1 MGKSELRSKEPIRE
15 VIETYGETSSIS
27 GAKSPLKHGKM
38 KKCRCKVC
46 PAGLFITSKKRRA
59 KFNGKGFISNFDI
72 KSIELQPKNTVI
84 LRLSGDQPDI
94 TVSVPDP
101 SEFVNLLCSWHN
113 KLLAQPLSLVGFDQG
128 IQAQEAGRT
137 PFSAA
142 FRYITACAKYK
153 GLFDQATFDLF
164 KRFDRGDRTSIV
176 FSSALESPIHANTI
190 VYPLI
195 HEQSLNTVVFRGFAP
210 VIVGRVVHSLCKKGK
225 SVRTIV
231 ICDYDDFQFEL
242 MKFDKVEN
250 PWPVSFVFSNLR
262 MPDARM
268 PLLISEI
275 SEYRGSIQS
284 LVWDQVKFTAL
295 MLKCF
300 ESFVIMKRCYL
311 SLEVLR
317 FSNLDVKKDT
327 FAVFNFVIGIASRLP
342 VLQRLSLNRWTNGA
356 LRLRPDP
363 RFPVSFITSRSIRSL
378 TITNVDLFEV
388 LRPITFDDSVHS
400 IEFASCRFNAQ
411 SMKNLFM
418 SVRNIQHQVN
428 LSIDRPA
435 MTSADRALFWE
446 EAKSFPV
453 MDNIYELGWARNFIT
468 AGFVDEFC
476 RIFITPTLR
485 YLDISCVFRLT
496 NKTELFKVLGKLAD
510 VKLWGLSIGGP
521 LTVRDE
527 PYDFQDII
535 VETFQYVKGITT
547 LEYLDISRHSFT
559 TLSSPNIL
567 EFCRSTPN
575 LKQISCDSSKLASL
589 PSLFEFYRDLAG
601 IDTITAIRRPIADL
615 NRLSHDNPK
624 EVLNN
629 SGFASFRDALL
640 RTREPMTR
648 DMRDTLFFEC
658 KDMSRAEEFQR
669 KYPATL
675 LESDVCDPYDL
686 KDYGRGEVP
695 ISSLL
700 DSQKNVCNSDFGDY
714 QALVLRS
721 PYEGPLSKP
730 RTELV
735 LPERMKNLV
744 EYTEEPSHSE
754 SPPPPPPPEA
764 NVSPSKSMMTQKDF
778 QLFRNIK
785 LLRSIFSAFDNV
797 EDPYPSVGTIPP
809 PAAVV
814 SSEVFEEFTRSFE
827 GMAHEETDEYSES
840 STSRV
845 SLSRSNSINGPLSE
859 LSYRRSPSASEIADE
874 VSETSE
880 SVRSTVETFVETFVE
895 EPIDAFEPEPVE
907 DWVNAIP
914 NEQPIDTLMDHEDT
928 QTKRIGILQLPPA
941 AIGQTLFMSSPKGP
955 ESVDFGVEYME
966 GLSGKLENAKQS
978 EALERMRQS
987 LKVLEARTPWYE
999 VCLPELP
1006 MTPPVDTAP
1015 TRGLSLQEVYAPNI
1029 RDLFA
1034 KVVTLPREVRRGSVR
1049 SDSRPNTS
1057 EFAAGPATRASSVRR
1072 GEASPY
1078 IPATEGTA
1086 GPILRTLG
1094 SDSSRPPP
1102 IPRPL
1107 DSSARAR
1114 SGVPQYLLQTE
1125 PRRQLPSLLTT
1136 PDLPQVEVPELTIDV
1151 FNIPDSVPSFVPD
1164 PMTIERAPRN
1174 MSACYTQLTRSDVC
1188 FT

>member
-1 MGKSELRSKEPIRE
+1 MGKNELHSKEPIRE
-15 VIETYGETSSIS
+15 VIATYGETSSIS

-46 PAGLFITSKKRRA
+46 PAGLFVTSKKRRA

-72 KSIELQPKNTVI
+72 KSIELQPNNTVL

-94 TVSVPDP
+94 IVMVPDP
-101 SEFVNLLCSWHN
+101 AEFVSLLCNWHN
-113 KLLAQPLSLVGFDQG
+113 KLLAQPLSLIGFDQS
-128 IQAQEAGRT
+128 IQTQEGGQA

-142 FRYITACAKYK
+142 FRYVVACTKYK
-153 GLFDQATFDLF
+153 GVFDQATFDLF
-164 KRFDRGDRTSIV
+164 KKFDRGDRAGIV
-176 FSSALESPIHANTI
+176 FPSTLESPIHANTI

-195 HEQSLNTVVFRGFAP
+195 HEQALNTVVFRGFAP
-210 VIVGRVVHSLCKKGK
+210 VIVGRVIHSLCKKTK

-242 MKFDKVEN
+242 LKLDKAEN
-250 PWPVSFVFSNLR
+250 PSPVSFVFSNLR
-262 MPDARM
+262 LPEPRL

-284 LVWDQVKFTAL
+284 LIWDQMKFTPI
-295 MLKCF
+295 MLKCL
-300 ESFVIMKRCYL
+300 ESFIIMRRCYS

-317 FSNLDVKKDT
+317 FSNLDVKKDET
-327 FAVFNFVIGIASRLP
+327 FAVFNFMIAIASRLP
-342 VLQRLSLNRWTNGA
+342 LLQRLSMTRWMNGA

-363 RFPVSFITSRSIRSL
+363 RLPVSFITSRSIRSL
-378 TITNVDLFEV
+378 TITNVDLIEV
-388 LRPITFDDSVHS
+388 LRPITFESQVHS

-411 SMKNLFM
+411 SLKNLFL
-418 SVRNIQHQVN
+418 SVRNIPHQVN
-428 LSIDRPA
+428 VSIDRPV

-446 EAKSFPV
+446 EAKNFPV

-485 YLDISCVFRLT
+485 YLDISCVFKLV
-496 NKTELFKVLGKLAD
+496 NKNELFRVLTKLAN

-521 LTVRDE
+521 LTTRDE
-527 PYDFQDII
+527 SYDFQDII
-535 VETFQYVKGITT
+535 VEAFQYVKGIET

-559 TLSSPNIL
+559 AISSPKIL

-575 LKQISCDSSKLASL
+575 LKQIACDSSKLASL
-589 PSLFEFYRDLAG
+589 PNLFELYRNLAAV
-601 IDTITAIRRPIADL
+601 DTITAIRRPIADL
-615 NRLSHDNPK
+615 NRLSHDDPK
-624 EVLNN
+624 EALNN
-629 SGFASFRDALL
+629 SGFPSFHDALL

-648 DMRDTLFFEC
+648 DMRDTLFLEY

-669 KYPATL
+669 KYPAAL
-675 LESDVCDPYDL
+675 IELDICDPYDL

-695 ISSLL
+695 VSSLL
-700 DSQKNVCNSDFGDY
+700 DSRENVCSSDFGNY
-714 QALVLRS
+714 QALLLRS

-730 RTELV
+730 RTQLV
-735 LPERMKNLV
+735 LPERMKDLV
-744 EYTEEPSHSE
+744 EYKEEPSHSE
-754 SPPPPPPPEA
+754 SPPPPPQAEA
-764 NVSPSKSMMTQKDF
+764 NASPSKSMLTQKDF

-785 LLRSIFSAFDNV
+785 LLRSIFSAFDGV

-814 SSEVFEEFTRSFE
+814 SNEVFEEFTRSFE
-827 GMAHEETDEYSES
+827 GMAHEETEEYSES
-840 STSRV
+840 STSRI

-859 LSYRRSPSASEIADE
+859 LSYRRSLSTFEIGDE

-880 SVRSTVETFVETFVE
+880 SVRSTVETFVE
-895 EPIDAFEPEPVE
+895 EPIDTFEPEPEPVE
-907 DWVNAIP
+907 NWVNAIP
-914 NEQPIDTLMDHEDT
+914 NEQPMDALMDQEDT
-928 QTKRIGILQLPPA
+928 PTKRIGILPSPPA
-941 AIGQTLFMSSPKGP
+941 AIGQALFMSSPKGP

-966 GLSGKLENAKQS
+966 GLSGKLENGKQS

-987 LKVLEARTPWYE
+987 LKVLEARTAWHE
-999 VCLPELP
+999 VCLPALP
-1006 MTPPVDTAP
+1006 MTPPADTASA
-1015 TRGLSLQEVYAPNI
+1015 RGLSLQAYAPNI

-1049 SDSRPNTS
+1049 SDSRPNVS
-1057 EFAAGPATRASSVRR
+1057 EFAAGPATRANSVRR
-1072 GEASPY
+1072 GEVSPH
-1078 IPATEGTA
+1078 IPATEGA
-1086 GPILRTLG
+1086 AAPILRTLG
-1094 SDSSRPPP
+1094 SDSSRAPP

-1107 DSSARAR
+1107 DSSVARAR
-1114 SGVPQYLLQTE
+1114 SGIPPQYLLQTE

-1136 PDLPQVEVPELTIDV
+1136 PDEPQVEVPELAIDV
-1151 FNIPDSVPSFVPD
+1151 FNIPDSVPSLVQD

-1174 MSACYTQLTRSDVC
+1174 MSASYTQLTRSEVS